1 MAERKVAAGVPSRG
15 AQIAGSLA
23 AAVVIV
29 VVTVLLVTA
38 KIGADP
44 EFLQER
50 EEERLELIEERR
62 EGLRDLQDP

>member
-1 MAERKVAAGVPSRG
+1 MADRTIAPGVPSRG
-15 AQIAGSLA
+15 AQIAGSIL

-29 VVTVLLVTA
+29 VVTILLVTA

-50 EEERLELIEERR
+50 QDERLELR
-62 EGLRDLQDP
+62 EDRLEDLRDLQEP